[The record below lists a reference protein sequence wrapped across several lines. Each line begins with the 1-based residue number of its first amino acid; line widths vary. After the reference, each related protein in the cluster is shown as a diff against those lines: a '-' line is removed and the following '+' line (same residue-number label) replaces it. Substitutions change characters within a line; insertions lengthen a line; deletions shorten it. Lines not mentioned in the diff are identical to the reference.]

1 MRIKIFFYV
10 IIFTYLSLIFI
21 KNIGNKPP
29 VDLIFTEANI
39 SLVLIFL
46 ASIFLGF
53 VLGGIFFTRKK
64 RRAKK
69 KNKDVNKTDDIK
81 NET

>member
-10 IIFTYLSLIFI
+10 IISTYLSLIFI

-29 VDLIFTEANI
+29 VDLVFTKINV

-46 ASIFLGF
+46 VSIFLGF
-53 VLGGIFFTRKK
+53 VSGGIFFTRKK
-64 RRAKK
+64 RRIKK
-69 KNKDVNKTDDIK
+69 ETKELNKTDEINNK
-81 NET
+81 N